1 MTNNTDNFKKLINIL
16 DEILKENNSMSIRAI
31 SSLHFIRSH
40 PVFNSQYQNLFSS
53 KCNFP
58 PFLFLLYLKGVVNI
72 FFTLFN
78 SIINFKTYNHIDKR
92 KKIDLFYVSHL
103 INSEIDK
110 KKDFYFDDIISNQ
123 GDKGYSYGGILINHL
138 KASLKDDV
146 KKIAYNKNNYIL
158 SNYLNYRIE
167 LKFIF
172 DQIKVLIKF
181 IFKGEN
187 DKLKRRVNFFIS
199 AASISRSTFLNI
211 RLSYV
216 FKDLLN
222 YHKPKL
228 VFITYEGHA
237 WERVLCYTLKKN
249 FPNTKIIG
257 YQHSYIFKR
266 QHAALNSFDSD
277 YDPHYILTSGEISRE
292 RIIKSTIAK
301 NVKVDILGSKRFKDI
316 NKFKVQL
323 RKKFSKRIFVI
334 PEGIMSEC
342 KILFDFCLNY
352 SNNVNNIEFI
362 FKLHPQI
369 SLNNLISK
377 NPNYKNLPKNC
388 NWFKNHFFKRG
399 DWVLYRGSTFVVNLF
414 KMGLQPIY
422 LSHKSDHKS
431 IDIFEGEFNHRKIIS
446 SSKDLDI
453 LLKKEKD
460 GKMTSDKDLKLLW
473 NFSNKIYSPVN
484 RSILNKIIKEAI

>member
-1 MTNNTDNFKKLINIL
+1 MTTYTDNFKKLINIL

-31 SSLHFIRSH
+31 PSLHFIRSH

-53 KCNFP
+53 KFIFFS
-58 PFLFLLYLKGVVNI
+58 FLSLLYIKGIVNI

-78 SIINFKTYNHIDKR
+78 SILKYKTFKYIDKR

-138 KASLKDDV
+138 KGSLKDDI

-158 SNYLNYRIE
+158 NNFLNYKTE

-181 IFKGEN
+181 IFKREN
-187 DKLKRRVNFFIS
+187 DELKRRVNFFIS
-199 AASISRSTFLNI
+199 ATSISRSTLLNI
-211 RLSYV
+211 RLSHV

-237 WERVLCYTLKKN
+237 WERILCYTLKKN
-249 FPNTKIIG
+249 FLNTKIIG

-266 QHAALNSFDSD
+266 QHAALNSFDSN
-277 YDPHYILTSGEISRE
+277 YDPHHILTSGEISRE
-292 RIIKSTIAK
+292 RIIKSIVAK
-301 NVKVDILGSKRFKDI
+301 NVKVDILGSNKFKDI
-316 NKFKVQL
+316 NKFKIQL
-323 RKKFSKRIFVI
+323 RKKFNKRIFVI

-342 KILFDFCLNY
+342 KILFNFCLNY
-352 SNNVNNIEFI
+352 SNNVDDLEFI

-369 SLNNLISK
+369 SLNDFISK
-377 NPNYKNLPKNC
+377 NPNYKNIPKNC
-388 NWFKNHFFKRG
+388 KWFKNQFFKRG

-422 LSHKSDHKS
+422 LSHKSDYNS

-446 SSKDLDI
+446 SSKDLDF

-460 GKMTSDKDLKLLW
+460 GKMTSDKDLKVLW

-484 RSILNKIIKEAI
+484 SSILNKIINEVI